1 MSPYKL
7 ISFIFLSLL
16 ILLTGCQNASE
27 EFTSY
32 FNVQYKDLKED
43 KVKANASTQEY
54 INLMLEDKPNESI
67 ALLNDTVIPEYETLL
82 GKIEEIELTEA
93 DLIKFN
99 NLFRDITEIN
109 LNKHLES
116 KKIFETIITASK
128 EDTLDDF
135 NKDKAL
141 EPIKRL
147 NEKHLEKNSEQVT
160 LSKKLV
166 EENDELNLDEIS
178 PITIDINVINEAY
191 DELIIHFI
199 VNVDEYNSVASL
211 NDYFKVDEKLIQDQ
225 GNKEVAF
232 DSQIKVLDDKFI
244 LTGRS
249 NLLGGAILNVKSYQ
263 YGTDVTYFK
272 GDFQVDQHGD
282 FEFEMDIND
291 EKLDNEPFIV
301 QVAYLPETSDDAEA
315 KSIYGKFGEHL
326 KGPFKHKYT
335 HLKETRYGAFTYA
348 YLELTP
354 GNSVNLA
361 PFKSE
366 IPDDYGDLKI
376 RIEPDKV
383 VTNDN
388 YYDITMKSNL
398 TELTHID
405 ARVTVPDTKVKS
417 NTTVRPDGSFR
428 FRIPRPDAKDIDT
441 KSVVITIEATSE
453 GALETEE
460 IYGQHGEKF
469 KGELVEETTRGKK
482 IVYKLHIDATN

>member
-1 MSPYKL
+1 MNRREYISPYKL

-326 KGPFKHKYT
+326 K
-335 HLKETRYGAFTYA
+335 ETRYGAFTYA